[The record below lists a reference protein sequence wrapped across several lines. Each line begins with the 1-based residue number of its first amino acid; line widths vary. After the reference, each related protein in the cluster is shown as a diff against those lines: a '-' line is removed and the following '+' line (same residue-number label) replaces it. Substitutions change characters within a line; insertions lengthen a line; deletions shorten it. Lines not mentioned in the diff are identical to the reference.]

1 MVKVTSERWVNQPSS
16 GFSRQSDTSTMKTTT
31 RQKVQACVRFIVFG
45 VSIIVSG
52 VTAATAQIT
61 PSTPRPPLPPP
72 HSDTLGS
79 DRDQSPMGSF
89 EEEIRA
95 KRAITLAEKDHE
107 ENLERARELSD
118 TAKWLQGALKD
129 KATIDRAASKKL
141 ERLEK
146 LTKKIRS
153 EAGGGDEEVK
163 IVDSPTDI
171 TSAINQIAE
180 SADALSK
187 EVQDTPRQVVSA
199 SVIGKANVLL
209 ELIKLLRAFDPRQ

>member
-1 MVKVTSERWVNQPSS
+1 
-16 GFSRQSDTSTMKTTT
+16 
-31 RQKVQACVRFIVFG
+31 
-45 VSIIVSG
+45 
-52 VTAATAQIT
+52 
-61 PSTPRPPLPPP
+61 
-72 HSDTLGS
+72 
-79 DRDQSPMGSF
+79 MGSF
-89 EEEIRA
+89 EDEIRA
-95 KRAITLAEKDHE
+95 KRAIKLAEKDHK

-118 TAKWLQGALKD
+118 TAKWLQGVLKD
-129 KATIDRAASKKL
+129 KTTIDRPASKKL

-153 EAGGGDEEVK
+153 EAGGEDEEVK
-163 IVDSPTDI
+163 IVDRPADI

-180 SADALSK
+180 SANALCK

>member
-1 MVKVTSERWVNQPSS
+1 
-16 GFSRQSDTSTMKTTT
+16 MKTTT
-31 RQKVQACVRFIVFG
+31 RQKVQACVRFVIFG
-45 VSIIVSG
+45 VAIV
-52 VTAATAQIT
+52 VCAATAATAQMN

-72 HSDTLGS
+72 RSDTMGS
-79 DRDQSPMGSF
+79 DRDQSPLGSF

-95 KRAITLAEKDHE
+95 KRAIKMAEKDHE

-129 KATIDRAASKKL
+129 KTTIDRAASKKL

-146 LTKKIRS
+146 LTRKIRS
-153 EAGGGDEEVK
+153 EAGGDDEEVK
-163 IVDSPTDI
+163 IVDRPADI
-171 TSAINQIAE
+171 TAAINQIAE
-180 SADALSK
+180 SANSLSK

-209 ELIKLLRAFDPRQ
+209 ELIKLLRAFDPRH